1 MAGIF
6 KAYDIRGRYPDE
18 LDEEVAKRIGNA
30 FAHLLGAKWIVVGR
44 DMRLSSA
51 ALAGAFAEGAAL
63 AGADVADAGEVS
75 TPLLNYAIGRGGF
88 DGGAM
93 VTASHLPG
101 GMNGLKLSRKDAIP
115 LSGDRGLPL
124 LETMVGEVERGPV
137 AGLHYTVDMLD
148 VYVRKVAGFI
158 RAQRPLTIAVDAGNG
173 MAGPEI
179 PPLFARAPAWHLVPM
194 YLEPDGTF
202 PHHHANPLDPET
214 TRDLQARVVAEG
226 ADFGAAFDGDADRCG
241 FVDER
246 GERVRQDLVTGLI
259 AEFLLEESPG
269 ATILYDLR
277 SSRAVVEAIERAGGR
292 GVRSR
297 VGHAFIKARMREEG
311 AIFAGELSG
320 HYYYRDMGFTD
331 NGLLTLVMVA
341 NIVAARGKPLSELIR
356 PLDRYPSTGEINLQV
371 GDPDRVFAAL
381 EARYRDA
388 DLDHL
393 DGLTVGYPAWWFNI
407 RRSHTEPVVRLNLEA
422 DTESLLDEKRQEVFG
437 IIREVEAGV
446 RVAGDRP
453 TPT

>member
-18 LDEEVAKRIGNA
+18 LGEEMAEKIGNA
-30 FAHLLGAKWIVVGR
+30 FVRLLGAKRIVVGR

-51 ALAGAFAEGAAL
+51 SIAGAFAQGVTR

-75 TPLLNYAIGRGGF
+75 TPLLNYAIYRGGF

-101 GMNGLKLSRKDAIP
+101 DMNGLKLARKGADP

-124 LETMVGEVERGPV
+124 LEVMVWEGVAERAGGP
-137 AGLHYTVDMLD
+137 GTHYHVDMLD
-148 VYVRKVAGFI
+148 DYVAKVAGFV
-158 RAQRPLTIAVDAGNG
+158 RAPEPLTIAVDAGSG

-179 PPLFARAPAWHLVPM
+179 PRLFEQIPAWNLVPM
-194 YLEPDGTF
+194 YIEPDGRF
-202 PHHHANPLDPET
+202 PHHHANPLDPAT
-214 TRDLQARVVAEG
+214 TRELQGRVVAEG

-241 FVDER
+241 FIDER
-246 GERVRQDLVTGLI
+246 GERVREDLVTGLI
-259 AEFLLEESPG
+259 AEYLLEENPG
-269 ATILYDLR
+269 ATVLYDLR

-297 VGHAFIKARMREEG
+297 VGHAFIKARMREEDV
-311 AIFAGELSG
+311 IFAGELSG

-341 NIVAARGKPLSELIR
+341 DIVAAKGRPLSELIR
-356 PLDRYPSTGEINLQV
+356 PLDHYPTTGEINLRV
-371 GDPDRVFAAL
+371 SDPEKVFQTLA
-381 EARYRDA
+381 ARYHDA
-388 DLDHL
+388 DLDYL

-422 DTESLLDEKRQEVFG
+422 DTESLMEEKRQEVLG
-437 IIREVEAGV
+437 VIREIEEVVVPAGGG
-446 RVAGDRP
+446 R
-453 TPT
+453 

>member
-6 KAYDIRGRYPDE
+6 RAYDIRGRYPDE
-18 LDEEVAKRIGNA
+18 LDEAMARRVGNA
-30 FAHLLGAKWIVVGR
+30 FVRLLSAEQVVVGR
-44 DMRLSSA
+44 DMRLSAES
-51 ALAGAFAEGAAL
+51 LADAFAGGVIE

-75 TPLLNYAIGRGGF
+75 TPLLNYAIFAGGF

-101 GMNGLKLSRKDAIP
+101 DMNGLKLARKDAVP

-124 LETMVGEVERGPV
+124 IERMVGEEPV
-137 AGLHYTVDMLD
+137 ARTPGSRHRIDMLD
-148 VYVRKVAGFI
+148 SYIGKVAGFV
-158 RAQRPLTIAVDAGNG
+158 RNPRPFTIAVDAGNG

-179 PPLFARAPAWHLVPM
+179 SRLFERVPAWNLVPM
-194 YLEPDGTF
+194 YLVPDGRF

-214 TRDLQARVVAEG
+214 TRELQSRVVAEG

-241 FVDER
+241 FIDER
-246 GERVRQDLVTGLI
+246 GERVREDLVTGLI
-259 AEFLLEESPG
+259 ADYLLGEVPG

-292 GVRSR
+292 AVRSR
-297 VGHAFIKARMREEG
+297 VGHAFIKARMREEE

-331 NGLLTLVMVA
+331 NGIVTMVMVA
-341 NIVAARGKPLSELIR
+341 NILAASGRTLSELIR
-356 PLDRYPSTGEINLQV
+356 PLDRYPTTGEINLRV
-371 GDPDRVFAAL
+371 NDPEKVFAAL
-381 EARYRDA
+381 AARYRDA
-388 DLDHL
+388 DIDHL

-407 RRSHTEPVVRLNLEA
+407 RSSHTEPVMRLNLEA
-422 DTESLLDEKRQEVFG
+422 DAKEVMHEKAREVLG
-437 IIREVEAGV
+437 VIREADPGAGEV
-446 RVAGDRP
+446 
-453 TPT
+453 

>member
-18 LDEEVAKRIGNA
+18 LDEATARRIGNA
-30 FAHLLGAKWIVVGR
+30 FVRLLGAERIVVGR

-51 ALAGAFAEGAAL
+51 SLSRAFAEGAIE
-63 AGADVADAGEVS
+63 AGAEVADAGEVS
-75 TPLLNYAIGRGGF
+75 TPLLNYATIAGEF

-101 GMNGLKLSRKDAIP
+101 EMNGLKLAGRDAVP

-124 LETMVGEVERGPV
+124 LEAMVREEPTARA
-137 AGLHYTVDMLD
+137 AGSCRRVDMLD
-148 VYVRKVAGFI
+148 AYVGKVAGFV
-158 RAQRPLTIAVDAGNG
+158 QNPKPLRIVVDAGNG

-179 PPLFARAPAWHLVPM
+179 PLLFSRVPAWQLVPM
-194 YLEPDGTF
+194 YLEPDGRF

-214 TRDLQARVVAEG
+214 TRELQDRVTAEG
-226 ADFGAAFDGDADRCG
+226 ADLGVAFDGDADRCG
-241 FVDER
+241 FIDER
-246 GERVRQDLVTGLI
+246 GERVREDLVTGLI
-259 AEFLLEESPG
+259 AEFLLEGNPG
-269 ATILYDLR
+269 ATVLYDLR
-277 SSRAVVEAIERAGGR
+277 SSRAVPKAIERAGGR

-297 VGHAFIKARMREEG
+297 VGHAFIKARMREED

-331 NGLLTLVMVA
+331 NGLLTMVQVL
-341 NIVAARGKPLSELIR
+341 NLLAARGRPLSELVR
-356 PLDRYPSTGEINLQV
+356 PLDRYPTTGEINLRV
-371 GDPDRVFAAL
+371 SDPDVVMAAL

-393 DGLTVGYPAWWFNI
+393 DGLTVGYPEWWFNI

-422 DTESLLDEKRQEVFG
+422 DTVGLMDEKKQEVLG
-437 IIREVEAGV
+437 IIRGADSGAKVV
-446 RVAGDRP
+446 
-453 TPT
+453 

>member
-63 AGADVADAGEVS
+63 AGAEVADAGEVS
-75 TPLLNYAIGRGGF
+75 TPHLNCAIGRGGF

-437 IIREVEAGV
+437 IIREAEAGA

-453 TPT
+453 TPI